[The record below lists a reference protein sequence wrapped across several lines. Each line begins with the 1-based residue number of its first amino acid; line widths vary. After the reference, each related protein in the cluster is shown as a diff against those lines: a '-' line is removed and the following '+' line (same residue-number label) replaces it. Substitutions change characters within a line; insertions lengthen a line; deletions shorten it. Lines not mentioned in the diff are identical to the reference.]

1 MTRGSLVLFVV
12 LLAGCSGT
20 AGPLDGG
27 AGGGANGGG
36 AGGGSG
42 GDAGGGLGGGVGGG
56 GATGG
61 GGGATGGSGGG
72 TGGGT
77 GGGGAAGGLPQPFDV
92 GVTYSRELYVS
103 PAGSDS
109 NDGSMGAPLATI
121 RAGLMRATPGTRVN
135 VLAGTYAGGGSFA
148 NLAGQ
153 PGAPIALSGRPG
165 AIIDGAGS
173 SMALALSDARYV
185 VLEGLTIR
193 NTVPHGMNID
203 DVGAGAAEHLVFRNL
218 SFSAVGNGGNN
229 DCLKLSGIDH
239 FFVLGSEFSQCN
251 QGEAIDMV
259 GCHDGVIAG
268 GFFHDIVVNGVQTK
282 GGSADVLIHGN
293 RFVDVAQRAINAGGS
308 TGAQFFRPLTA
319 THEAA
324 RIRVIANTF
333 LRTGSTPVAFV
344 GCDACVVAHNTIV
357 EPSGYVARILEENT
371 TVGPGS
377 AGVFI
382 NNVVVFNR
390 AQVNASFLNVGPSTQ
405 PGTFTF
411 GSNLWFALDTPGFT
425 GPTWTSTGVPA
436 ENNSVVQD
444 PLLLNRAG
452 GDYHLGGGSP
462 ALGRGR
468 AVPGAPTVDFDGR
481 AWASPPALGAFEGP

>member
-1 MTRGSLVLFVV
+1 MRSSVLLFAVLF
-12 LLAGCSGT
+12 GCSGT
-20 AGPLDGG
+20 VGSVDGG
-27 AGGGANGGG
+27 AGGGGAGGGGSAGGVGGGGGSVAGGAGGGGAVGGGGGGGGADGGG
-36 AGGGSG
+36 AGGGS
-42 GDAGGGLGGGVGGG
+42 
-56 GATGG
+56 
-61 GGGATGGSGGG
+61 
-72 TGGGT
+72 

-103 PAGSDS
+103 PSGNDS

-135 VLAGTYAGGGSFA
+135 VLPGTYAGAGSFS

-153 PGAPIALSGRPG
+153 AGAPITLSGRPG
-165 AIIDGAGS
+165 AIIDGGGT

-185 VLEGLTIR
+185 VIEGLTIR

-203 DVGAGAAEHLVFRNL
+203 DVGAAVAEHLVFRDL
-218 SFSAVGNGGNN
+218 SFSDVGNGGNN
-229 DCLKLSGIDH
+229 DCLKMSGIDH
-239 FFVLGSEFSQCN
+239 FFVLGSEFQQCN

-268 GFFHDIVVNGVQTK
+268 NDFHDIIINGVQTK

-293 RFVDVAQRAINAGGS
+293 RFADVAQRAVNAGGS
-308 TGAQFFRPLTA
+308 TGAQFFRPLNA

-333 LRTGSTPVAFV
+333 LRTGSAPVAFV
-344 GCDACVVAHNTIV
+344 GCDSCVVAHNTIV
-357 EPSGYVARILEENT
+357 EPRGYITRILEENT

-390 AQVNASFLNVGPSTQ
+390 AQVNSSFLNVGPSTQ

-411 GSNLWFALDTPGFT
+411 GNNLWFALDQPGFT
-425 GPTWTSTGVPA
+425 GPSWTSTGVPP
-436 ENNSVVQD
+436 ETDSVVQQD
-444 PLLLNRAG
+444 PLLVNRAG
-452 GDYHLGGGSP
+452 GDFHLGAGSP

-468 AVPGAPTVDFDGR
+468 TVPGGGHVDFDGR
-481 AWASPPALGAFEGP
+481 PWAAPPALGAFEGP